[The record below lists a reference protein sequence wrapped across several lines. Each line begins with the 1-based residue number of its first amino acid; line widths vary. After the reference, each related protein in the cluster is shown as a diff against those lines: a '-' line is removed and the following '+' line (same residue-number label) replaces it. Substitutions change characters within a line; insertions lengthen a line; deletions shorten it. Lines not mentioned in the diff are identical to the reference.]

1 MKKVILPLCMVL
13 VLCVALSSCATANG
27 SSSVSTS
34 AAPNSVQSAPSGG
47 TSETSSKQNSQA
59 SSGSVSAIKETP
71 NGTYISDETTDRLF
85 EDYALLY
92 CSAALCGH
100 TWDDPS
106 QIDTESLIQFYWVNK
121 ARESYAPPTGDDLMI
136 HVPAADLEG
145 YIMSYFNIDPK
156 YLETDQSYN
165 TDTECYDLKY
175 PDGLGMF
182 PPEYVKVE
190 KKDNSIDFYLG
201 NTDYKE
207 TMLIYCKLTVE
218 LKEDGSFRYIAGE
231 AYEPG
236 IPVSNS

>member
-13 VLCVALSSCATANG
+13 ILCVALSSCATANG
-27 SSSVSTS
+27 SSAASAP
-34 AAPNSVQSAPSGG
+34 AAPNSVQSVPSAG
-47 TSETSSKQNSQA
+47 TSEASSKQSGQSDSEDLSIGESNKVYTSENEGKRYFEKYALEYYQA
-59 SSGSVSAIKETP
+59 S
-71 NGTYISDETTDRLF
+71 
-85 EDYALLY
+85 
-92 CSAALCGH
+92 LCGH

-106 QIDTESLIQFYWVNK
+106 QIDTESLVWFYLVNK

-145 YIMSYFNIDPK
+145 YIMSYFNVDPK

-182 PPEYVKVE
+182 YPEYVKVE
-190 KKDNSIDFYLG
+190 KKDNIIDFYLG
-201 NTDYKE
+201 NTDYKK
-207 TMLIYCKLTVE
+207 TMLVNCRLTVE

-231 AYEPG
+231 SYEPG

>member
-1 MKKVILPLCMVL
+1 MKKVILPLCIVL

-27 SSSVSTS
+27 SSAASAP
-34 AAPNSVQSAPSGG
+34 AAPNSAQSAPSAG

-59 SSGSVSAIKETP
+59 GSGSVSATDETP
-71 NGTYISDETTDRLF
+71 NGTYISDETTDRFF

-136 HVPAADLEG
+136 HVSATDLES
-145 YIMSYFNIDPK
+145 YVMSYFNVDPK
-156 YLETDQSYN
+156 YLETDRSYN

-182 PPEYVKVE
+182 YPEYVKVE
-190 KKDNSIDFYLG
+190 KKDNIIDFYLG
-201 NTDYKE
+201 NTDYKK
-207 TMLIYCKLTVE
+207 TMLVNCRLTVE

-231 AYEPG
+231 SYEPG

>member
-13 VLCVALSSCATANG
+13 LICMALNGCATANG
-27 SSSVSTS
+27 SSAAS
-34 AAPNSVQSAPSGG
+34 APTAPNSAQSAPSVG

-59 SSGSVSAIKETP
+59 SSGSVSAIEETP

-85 EDYALLY
+85 EKYALLY
-92 CSAALCGH
+92 YNAALCGN

-136 HVPAADLEG
+136 HVPATDLES
-145 YIMSYFNIDPK
+145 YVMSYFSVDPK

-165 TDTECYDLKY
+165 TDTKCYDLKY
-175 PDGLGMF
+175 PDGMGMF
-182 PPEYVKVE
+182 YPEYVKAE
-190 KKDNSIDFYLG
+190 KKDNIIDLYFG
-201 NTDYKE
+201 NTDYKK
-207 TMLIYCKLTVE
+207 TMLVHCKLTVE
-218 LKEDGSFRYIAGE
+218 LEEDGSFRYIACE
-231 AYEPG
+231 SYEPG